1 MKRTVKTVDNRDYL
15 IEEFNNFNELIN
27 TNDSRERNFGD
38 SRTDNDRN
46 WRGATYEE
54 AVDMLR
60 YGWQDK
66 DKLDYTMQKI
76 SQLNKQQETQRTS
89 FKNDIVGF
97 APVVPLAIMGVPQNM
112 INSTRIPKKAKV
124 IKIILDV
131 GMASGVSVN
140 EKMEWG
146 AKVTSKIAN
155 LEKQGFRVKIECIK
169 TFVED
174 NRTSK
179 CHVCKVPVKS
189 ENQPFDVKRMMFVIA
204 HPAMSRRI
212 MFDWYERLPEAVEYS
227 GYGRSLQYHNTDRAN
242 KIKAVIADT
251 ENSYYISIEDNIDKV
266 LKEVA

>member
-1 MKRTVKTVDNRDYL
+1 MKRTVKTVDNRDYI
-15 IEEFNNFNELIN
+15 IEEFASFNELIN
-27 TNDSRERNFGD
+27 TNDSRERNFGEA
-38 SRTDNDRN
+38 RTDKDRS
-46 WRGATYEE
+46 WRGATYDE
-54 AVDMLR
+54 AVEMLR
-60 YGWQDK
+60 YGWEDK
-66 DKLDYTMQKI
+66 EKLDYTMQKI
-76 SQLNKQQETQRTS
+76 SQLNKQHDRQRTS

-131 GMASGVSVN
+131 GMASSVSVN
-140 EKMEWG
+140 EKLEWG

-169 TFVED
+169 TFVERD
-174 NRTSK
+174 GLVK
-179 CHVCKVPVKS
+179 CHVCKVPVKN
-189 ENQPFDVKRMMFVIA
+189 ENQPFDIKRMMFVIA

-212 MFDWYERLPEAVEYS
+212 MFDWYERLPDATEYS
-227 GYGRSLQYHNTDRAN
+227 GYGVSLQYHSTSKAD

-251 ENSYYISIEDNIDKV
+251 AGSYYISIEDNIDTV